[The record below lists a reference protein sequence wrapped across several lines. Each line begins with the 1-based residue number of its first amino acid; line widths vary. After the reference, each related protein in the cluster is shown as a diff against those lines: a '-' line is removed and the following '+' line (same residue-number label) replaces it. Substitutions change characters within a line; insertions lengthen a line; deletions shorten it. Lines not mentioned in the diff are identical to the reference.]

1 MHSNNGRLVLH
12 HKTKSHYNARACT
25 EHESFDD
32 GHMRYPRTRAKTD
45 TRNGTMR
52 KNSTT
57 AHSNHMTRI
66 NDAIITQAAHCVKSK
81 KAQPFHFSFPPPLFY
96 QWWEGHSFNSSVNGC
111 KTKRP
116 YFFVMNKEIGS
127 EAIAKLSFF
136 SHIENL
142 FSRDSA
148 MKINSKEWM
157 EQESE
162 R

>member
-1 MHSNNGRLVLH
+1 
-12 HKTKSHYNARACT
+12 
-25 EHESFDD
+25 
-32 GHMRYPRTRAKTD
+32 
-45 TRNGTMR
+45 
-52 KNSTT
+52 
-57 AHSNHMTRI
+57 
-66 NDAIITQAAHCVKSK
+66 
-81 KAQPFHFSFPPPLFY
+81 
-96 QWWEGHSFNSSVNGC
+96 
-111 KTKRP
+111 
-116 YFFVMNKEIGS
+116 MNKEIGS